1 MDGWMDEWMDGW
13 MNEWMNEWMDGWMNE
28 WINEWVSEWMNEFM
42 YEWMNEC
49 MHAWMDATNV
59 ERKNQSMNKWMNKW
73 VSESKFTLLRATL
86 SSLFSERL
94 LLSAAAS
101 LSYLFSFSTPQVLS
115 YFSGSRHLAA
125 LFVSTLFAE
134 SSLTTS
140 VIHVFTSCSHDG
152 EFSNIFATQ
161 SSKSGPTM
169 QWDARVGTK
178 SSARYSRVNCLPTVF
193 PGSSARVSLTSNPST
208 RKFTGSL
215 TQSHPLFKC
224 STDCYHQLSNLFVL
238 RHQYGWHGDVKT
250 FHWHL
255 SYTPK
260 FAGHHI
266 VGIKSSR

>member
-1 MDGWMDEWMDGW
+1 
-13 MNEWMNEWMDGWMNE
+13 
-28 WINEWVSEWMNEFM
+28 
-42 YEWMNEC
+42 
-49 MHAWMDATNV
+49 
-59 ERKNQSMNKWMNKW
+59 MNKW

-125 LFVSTLFAE
+125 LFVSTLSAE

-178 SSARYSRVNCLPTVF
+178 SSARYSLVNCLPTVF

-250 FHWHL
+250 FH
-255 SYTPK
+255 
-260 FAGHHI
+260 
-266 VGIKSSR
+266 